1 MLTNNLTENFLIGLG
16 GRPVTLEL
24 RQGLDLYKAA
34 VGNIG
39 QWTKV

>member
-16 GRPVTLEL
+16 GRSITLEL
-24 RQGLDLYKAA
+24 RKGLDLYKAA

-39 QWTKV
+39 Q